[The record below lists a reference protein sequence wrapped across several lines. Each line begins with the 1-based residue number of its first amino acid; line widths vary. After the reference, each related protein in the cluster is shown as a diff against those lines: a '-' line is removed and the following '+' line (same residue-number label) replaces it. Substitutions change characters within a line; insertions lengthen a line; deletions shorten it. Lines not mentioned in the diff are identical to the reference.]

1 MKKRLL
7 FLLPLMLFALT
18 MQLQAANTCNWGY
31 ANSVVSGQ
39 FGSMNSAKGA
49 IYIPAEIAKMYE
61 GCQLTHVRVGLACKA
76 TTVKVFV
83 TKDLNADTYIA
94 QRTQSNLYSG
104 YSEVK
109 FAEAWTIDGEGFY
122 IGYEYMA
129 DDCALGLS
137 SMYNVNGCWADLGD
151 GWKNYAEAEGT
162 CALAIQ
168 AKIKGDNLP
177 SDFCLFGSNDI
188 LAEAGKPFN
197 IKLTVRNMSSIIG
210 RRFQFGYSV
219 DGGEEVVTELKQ
231 TMGGDLEKEFTIEH
245 PGFSS
250 VGKRNLVVRLISI
263 NGNADDYEGN
273 NSVSSTIRV
282 MSALPLQ
289 RMVLEE
295 GTGTWCQYCPR
306 GIEGLNTMTENH
318 PETFIGIAVHKN
330 DTYETSSYTNLAF
343 GGFPRGYVMRDLAN
357 AVDLS
362 ASNLESIH
370 KVLTADPPVASVGV
384 AAGFTNS
391 SRNKITAR
399 TNLNFFSERQD
410 MNYCLSFVLLENG
423 LYDYQTGLGYTTL
436 DHIARMNYSYYGF
449 ENSVPTSVAE
459 DEDVESFTDLD
470 VPNNV
475 NNTSNLE
482 LVALLLDKV
491 SGQIVNAAKCKISD
505 DVPVTGISEA
515 HEVAVPTIGYG
526 NGQLQLNGYSGTV
539 TVFDASGKQVSGENL
554 APGLY
559 ILRGTDGNHSFSTK
573 LVVR

>member
-1 MKKRLL
+1 MKKKLL
-7 FLLPLMLFALT
+7 FLLPLLLFVFTAQ
-18 MQLQAANTCNWGY
+18 MQAATCNWGY

-94 QRTQSNLYSG
+94 QRTQSNLLSG
-104 YSEVK
+104 FSEVK

-122 IGYEYMA
+122 IGYEYVA

-151 GWKNYAEAEGT
+151 GWKNYAETEGS

-168 AKIKGDNLP
+168 AKIKADELP
-177 SDFCLFGSNDI
+177 TDFSLLGPSDI

-197 IKLTVRNMSSIIG
+197 IKFTVRNMSAIIG

-231 TMGGDLEKEFTIEH
+231 TVGSDLEKEFSIEH
-245 PGFSS
+245 PGFPAL
-250 VGKRNLVVRLISI
+250 GKHNVVVRLISI
-263 NGNADDYEGN
+263 NGNADAYDGN
-273 NSVSSTIRV
+273 NSVSSCIRV
-282 MSALPLQ
+282 MNTLPLQ
-289 RMVLEE
+289 RMVVEE

-306 GIEGLNTMTENH
+306 GIEALNTMTEDH

-330 DTYETSSYTNLAF
+330 DDYETKSYSNLAF
-343 GGFPRGYVMRDLAN
+343 GSYPSSYVMRDLAN
-357 AVDLS
+357 KVNPETN
-362 ASNLESIH
+362 NLENIH
-370 KVLTADPPVASVGV
+370 KVLTAEAPVASVGV
-384 AAGFTNS
+384 VAGFTSS

-399 TNLNFFSERQD
+399 TNLNFFTARQD
-410 MNYCLSFVLLENG
+410 MSYRLSFVLLENG
-423 LYDYQTGLGYTTL
+423 LYDYQQGLGYTTL

-449 ENSVPTSVAE
+449 ENSVPTSVEE

-470 VPNNV
+470 VPSNV
-475 NNTSNLE
+475 KNTSNIE
-482 LVALLLDKV
+482 LVALLIDKT
-491 SGQIVNAAKCKISD
+491 SGQIVNAAKCKITD
-505 DVPVTGISEA
+505 DVPVTGINEA
-515 HEVAVPTIGYG
+515 HEVAVPTIGYH